1 MHLALDDTIFL
12 NLEGTAEVDRTPAD
26 FSTNSGAQIY
36 VHHREV
42 SYRHAAKARQ
52 GGLWVACVASVSV
65 RKNLEREQ
73 KTVSSSF
80 LVLFSYQLSRINS
93 SGNASLWKRS
103 SITT

>member
-26 FSTNSGAQIY
+26 FPTNSGAQIY

-52 GGLWVACVASVSV
+52 GGLWVACVASVSIPCA
-65 RKNLEREQ
+65 
-73 KTVSSSF
+73 KTRLFLFCSRSSF
-80 LVLFSYQLSRINS
+80 HALTRAETQAYETDQVS
-93 SGNASLWKRS
+93 
-103 SITT
+103 